1 MSWEVAKSQQT
12 LFNFPFIPNPPCQYI
27 LGKESCEITL
37 ESGGL
42 IVHPVNANI
51 GMPSSAWASKILLLD
66 PLAMGVKWTPPAVA
80 TGWYANLQITKLQEN
95 SEQCKFWEYTNEL
108 YYLPGHLWWGV
119 QTLFKMGWYWYF
131 AMHLPHLHTIT
142 PRIRLSAVGPLYKHN
157 VTEPEIHTNV
167 CLHGMPYT
175 LGFVT
180 IVCCRSWTYC
190 L

>member
-1 MSWEVAKSQQT
+1 MSSWATMWSYMQNDTIVPQLFECEMHQT
-12 LFNFPFIPNPPCQYI
+12 LFNPPLQFNLSHAHI

-108 YYLPGHLWWGV
+108 YYLPGHLWWGDVWILPVNVVDV
-119 QTLFKMGWYWYF
+119 QGEHQERCKQQ
-131 AMHLPHLHTIT
+131 PHQPT
-142 PRIRLSAVGPLYKHN
+142 
-157 VTEPEIHTNV
+157 
-167 CLHGMPYT
+167 
-175 LGFVT
+175 
-180 IVCCRSWTYC
+180 CCVQ
-190 L
+190 